1 LITFADAPLI
11 EAILAAALAVSLAAA
26 LAVILRPRPA
36 EGREI
41 GPADSPGPIVDT
53 IPAVVRALQVIGV
66 PPVELLK
73 GVSIDVYDCALFDL
87 GAILPPGLRPAYEK
101 ARDAIDSRRLDV
113 VPLMAE
119 LMGPI
124 VDGAGRGDP
133 AMILLLAHIHLRG
146 LGVPRDEDQ
155 AYRLFRLAAEA
166 GDLVAASALGDLL
179 MEGTGTLPDYD
190 EAVVWMRRALP
201 LGANRTRL
209 SLWYAR
215 KIRPDLVSAAEAV
228 EGVIFASARGD
239 ANARSLIDD
248 GQADL
253 DFTVADLRLAARY
266 SGETVVWSLLAR
278 VLLFGPAGDRD
289 ETDGVAALRQAARG
303 RDDQSA
309 RLLARLYREGARGL
323 PKDAAEADKW
333 ASAAERFQRERSR
346 GGPREDLSRYR
357 PLGSPEGWM
366 TWETSAGGAGQAAKS
381 KKPKKPKKAKKPR
394 RRG

>member
-1 LITFADAPLI
+1 M
-11 EAILAAALAVSLAAA
+11 AILAVA
-26 LAVILRPRPA
+26 LAVILRPRTAQGREISPA

-66 PPVELLK
+66 APVEALK
-73 GVSIDVYDCALFDL
+73 GVSIDVYGCALFDL

-101 ARDAIDSRRLDV
+101 ARDAIDSRLLDV
-113 VPLMAE
+113 GPLMAE

-124 VDGAGRGDP
+124 ADGAGRGEP
-133 AMILLLAHIHLRG
+133 SMTLLLAHIHLRG
-146 LGVPRDEDQ
+146 LGVPEDDDQ
-155 AYRLFRLAAEA
+155 AFRLTRQAAEA
-166 GDLVAASALGDLL
+166 GDLVAASILGDLL

-201 LGANRTRL
+201 LGANRTRV
-209 SLWYAR
+209 SLWSVR

-239 ANARSLIDD
+239 AYARSLIDD

-266 SGETVVWSLLAR
+266 SGEPAIWSLLAR
-278 VLLFGPAGDRD
+278 ALLFGPAGDRD
-289 ETDGVAALRQAARG
+289 ETDGVAALLKAARG

-309 RLLARLYREGARGL
+309 RLLARLYREGARGF
-323 PKDAAEADKW
+323 PRDAAEADKW
-333 ASAAERFQRERSR
+333 ASAAKRFVRERLK

-357 PLGSPEGWM
+357 PPGSPGGWM
-366 TWETSAGGAGQAAKS
+366 TWETNAGGAGQAAKS
-381 KKPKKPKKAKKPR
+381 KKPKKPQKAKKPR